1 MTSKRV
7 ETLIS
12 HLKREEG
19 AENNDSHLETKPTAA
34 ASSAPKKIGTSE
46 EGAAVAKG
54 LGGSNEENPY
64 AIEAEFVDL
73 DHLGLPLVGTDAD
86 LAEDYVAGLNQM
98 ATRLDPTTKMGIVD
112 TVESGHILLL
122 THPESVKKVL
132 TTSVQHFLGGLRP
145 PSAAFFGPKVLFIL
159 EGREWL
165 DLRNVLKKTF
175 QKHNISMMSEDT
187 YEAMD
192 KFAEILDRY
201 AESGDDIDF
210 MRLLGCYHI
219 QAIGQVAFH
228 NDMKTLETFEDGN
241 VVEASFEYLLEE
253 LPRRA
258 YATDFE
264 VQNDFTSDNADNRLM
279 AQMSHQ
285 VRDVIRQIIAKRLAD
300 HQAGVETPNDL
311 LETMMAVFVEQY
323 PEAKGDVEMLTH
335 ELGDNLVEIMFAGY
349 NTAVPTTAHAFFFL
363 AQRPDLMDRVCEEV
377 DRVLEGRKPTNNDL
391 PKLVL
396 CERAIMETLRLCPPA
411 SLIARQ
417 TTRDLV
423 LEGVR
428 IPRATRVWMPA
439 CYIHRDPDFWEE
451 PNAFDP
457 DRWETAKPARG
468 SYIPFSD
475 GARNCAGRNFAMWE
489 SVCALATLF
498 QRYKVKPADDYD
510 WKTIF
515 TGFGLRPFDLT
526 EARVCVRL
534 NVIPRD

>member
-7 ETLIS
+7 ETLIA
-12 HLKREEG
+12 HLKVSQ
-19 AENNDSHLETKPTAA
+19 ENEKQKIERQDTFASLAA
-34 ASSAPKKIGTSE
+34 GPKKIGTTE

-54 LGGSNEENPY
+54 LGGSNEEDPY
-64 AIEAEFVDL
+64 AIESEFVDL
-73 DHLGLPLVGTDAD
+73 DSLGLPLVGTDAD
-86 LAEDYVAGLNQM
+86 LAEDYVAGLNLM
-98 ATRLDPTTKMGIVD
+98 ATRVDPKTKMGYVD
-112 TVESGHILLL
+112 TVEAGHVLLL
-122 THPESVKKVL
+122 THPKSVSKVL

-175 QKHNISMMSEDT
+175 QKHNIALMSEDT

-192 KFAEILDRY
+192 KFQMILERF
-201 AESGDDIDF
+201 AESGQDVDF
-210 MRLLGCYHI
+210 MRLVGCYHI

-228 NDMKTLETFEDGN
+228 TDLKVLDTFDQEN
-241 VVEASFEYLLEE
+241 VIEQSFEYLLEE

-264 VQNDFTSDNADNRLM
+264 TQNDFESDTADNRMM
-279 AQMSHQ
+279 AQMSYQ
-285 VRDVIRQIIAKRLAD
+285 VRNVIREIITKRLAD
-300 HQAGVETPNDL
+300 QQAGVETPNDL
-311 LETMMAVFVEQY
+311 LETMMGVFVEQY
-323 PEAKGDVEMLTH
+323 PEAKGDVEMLTA

-349 NTAVPTTAHAFFFL
+349 NTAVPTTAHAFYFL
-363 AQRPDLMDRVCEEV
+363 SLRPDLMDRVIEEV
-377 DRVLEGRKPTNNDL
+377 DRVLGGRRPTQEDL
-391 PKLVL
+391 ANLVL
-396 CERAIMETLRLCPPA
+396 CERVVTETLRLCPPA

-423 LEGVR
+423 LEGVP

-439 CYIHRDPDFWEE
+439 CYIHRDPDTWAE

-457 DRWETAKPARG
+457 DRWEQKPVRG
-468 SYIPFSD
+468 SFVPFSD

-489 SVCALATLF
+489 SVCAIATLF
-498 QRYKVKPADDYD
+498 QKFRVAPAPDYD

-534 NVIPRD
+534 NVIPRE